1 MGKMKNSILKCK
13 FFILLITL
21 KSKFY
26 LFFLIQRIK
35 TVKKASS
42 QKYQTSC
49 LWGEKMILKLGK
61 CIFKKIYSIFLVDSV
76 PKVSI
81 DIHSV
86 CSLLCR
92 YSLTSS
98 FRVKMWSSVRMFSRF
113 FILNICFSFTLS
125 IWTMTGDIFKKPS
138 ENDPKTIFGWISD
151 RRYNMLV
158 LGTFCHFFF

>member
-13 FFILLITL
+13 FFILLNTL

-26 LFFLIQRIK
+26 FQFVR
-35 TVKKASS
+35 
-42 QKYQTSC
+42 
-49 LWGEKMILKLGK
+49 
-61 CIFKKIYSIFLVDSV
+61 
-76 PKVSI
+76 
-81 DIHSV
+81 
-86 CSLLCR
+86 SLLCR

-98 FRVKMWSSVRMFSRF
+98 FRVKMWSSLRMFSRS

-151 RRYNMLV
+151 RRYK
-158 LGTFCHFFF
+158 T